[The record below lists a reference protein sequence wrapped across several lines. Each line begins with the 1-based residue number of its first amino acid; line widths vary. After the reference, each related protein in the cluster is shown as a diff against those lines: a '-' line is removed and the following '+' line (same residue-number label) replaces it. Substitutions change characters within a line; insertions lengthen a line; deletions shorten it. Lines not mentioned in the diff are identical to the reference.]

1 MVQLY
6 LAVVLRHFRKS
17 TVTSSD
23 LKKKLKSPFH
33 LLIFKK
39 CWFFPN
45 SLWSKQSVAVGWI
58 WSRGF

>member
-33 LLIFKK
+33 L
-39 CWFFPN
+39 
-45 SLWSKQSVAVGWI
+45 QSPD
-58 WSRGF
+58 F